1 MISKN
6 TEIRIG
12 DRLIGPDHPPYIIGE
27 LSANHNGSLEG
38 ALAIIDAIAE
48 AGADAVKL
56 QTYTADTM
64 TLDSDREDFKL
75 RDGPWAGHTLYE
87 LYQWAHTPWEWHEA
101 LFQRGRE
108 RGLHVFSS
116 PFDRTAVDFL
126 EPFDPPVYK
135 IASFE
140 IVDIPLIE
148 YVASKG
154 RPMIMSTGM
163 ATRVEVM
170 EAVAAARRAGCE
182 DLCLLHCTSG
192 YPTPAEEADLRTLP
206 HLAERYGVVPG
217 LSDHTLER
225 AVPAAA
231 VALGACVIEKH
242 VTLRRADGGP
252 DSGFSLEP
260 DELRDSVRDSRTA
273 WQALGSVREEPRKSE
288 ATQRPLRRSLYIAQ
302 YMEAGSV
309 LTRDNLRAVRPGYG
323 LAPRHYQAL
332 LGKRVNTDVVAGSP
346 MVWDIVDNQRQ

>member
-1 MISKN
+1 M
-6 TEIRIG
+6 RIG
-12 DRLIGPDHPPYIIGE
+12 DRPIGPDHPPYIVGE

-38 ALAIIDAIAE
+38 ALAIIDAIAD

-64 TLDSDREDFKL
+64 TLDCDREDFQL
-75 RDGPWAGHTLYE
+75 REGPWAGHSLYQLYE
-87 LYQWAHTPWEWHEA
+87 WAHTPWEWHEA

-126 EPFDPPVYK
+126 EGFDPPAYK

-140 IVDIPLIE
+140 LVDIPLIE

-170 EAVAAARRAGCE
+170 EAVAAARRAGCQY
-182 DLCLLHCTSG
+182 LCLLHCTSG

-206 HLAERYGVVPG
+206 LLAERYGVLPG
-217 LSDHTLER
+217 LSDHTMER
-225 AVPAAA
+225 AVPSAA

-242 VTLRRADGGP
+242 VTLRQEGGGP

-260 DELRDSVRDSRTA
+260 EELADLVHDARTA
-273 WQALGSVREEPRKSE
+273 WQALGAVRDAPRESE

-302 YMEAGSV
+302 DLKAGDV
-309 LTRDNLRAVRPGYG
+309 LTAENVRAVRPGHG
-323 LAPRHYQAL
+323 LAPRYYEQVVGNRVVRDVAKGEPLRWAL
-332 LGKRVNTDVVAGSP
+332 LK
-346 MVWDIVDNQRQ
+346 

>member
-12 DRLIGPDHPPYIIGE
+12 DRSIGPEHPPYIIGE

-64 TLDSDREDFKL
+64 TLDSDREDFQL
-75 RDGPWAGHTLYE
+75 REGPWAGHTLYE

-126 EPFDPPVYK
+126 EQFDPLAYK

-148 YVASKG
+148 YVAGKG

-182 DLCLLHCTSG
+182 ELCLLHCTSG
-192 YPTPAEEADLRTLP
+192 YPTPPEDADLRTLP
-206 HLAERYGVVPG
+206 YLAERYGVVPG

-242 VTLRRADGGP
+242 VTLRREHGGP

-260 DELRDSVRDSRTA
+260 DELQDLVHDTRTA
-273 WQALGSVREEPRKSE
+273 WQAMGSVREEPRASE
-288 ATQRPLRRSLYIAQ
+288 ATQRPLRRSLYIAKD
-302 YMEAGSV
+302 MAAGDV
-309 LTRDNLRAVRPGYG
+309 LTPENLRVLRPGYG
-323 LAPRHYQAL
+323 LAPKYYDAL
-332 LGKRVNTDVVAGSP
+332 IGRPVRVNAIAGTP
-346 MVWDIVDNQRQ
+346 LTWELLR

>member
-1 MISKN
+1 MISHHN
-6 TEIRIG
+6 EIRIG

-27 LSANHNGSLEG
+27 LSANHNGSLDG
-38 ALAIIDAIAE
+38 ALAIIDAIAD

-64 TLDSDREDFKL
+64 TLDCDYEDFQL
-75 RDGPWAGHTLYE
+75 REGPWAGHTLYE

-126 EPFDPPVYK
+126 EPFGPPAYK

-148 YVASKG
+148 YVAGKG
-154 RPMIMSTGM
+154 RPMIISTGM
-163 ATRVEVM
+163 ATRVEIT
-170 EAVAAARRAGCE
+170 EAVAAARRSGCH

-206 HLAERYGVVPG
+206 HLAEFYGAVPG
-217 LSDHTLER
+217 LSDHTLDY
-225 AVPAAA
+225 AVPIAA
-231 VALGACVIEKH
+231 VAMGACVIEKH

-252 DSGFSLEP
+252 DAAFSLEP
-260 DELRDSVRDSRTA
+260 EELADLVHDTHIAWQSLGTLRDI
-273 WQALGSVREEPRKSE
+273 PRNSE
-288 ATQRPLRRSLYIAQ
+288 ATQRPLRRSLYIV
-302 YMEAGSV
+302 EDLKAGEE
-309 LTRDNLRAVRPGYG
+309 LGPRNLRAIRPGYG
-323 LAPRHYQAL
+323 LPPKYYDVLQ
-332 LGKRVNTDVVAGSP
+332 GKRVTRDVAKGTPVS
-346 MVWDIVDNQRQ
+346 WDFIG